1 MKANT
6 RTLLAA
12 GAVIVTAIL
21 ALGCSSSPNG
31 GNGDESEYRLW
42 VIMEKNMDLDL
53 DILAVEFTQD
63 NGRVPGAQVVVD
75 GDTLTAFASDGTIGK
90 TYPIGQWATG
100 VWIHIV
106 ALDSAGSTVHRDSVI
121 IPDEFAIFNLNPAI
135 GVWFPSDNTATIEW
149 ETAGVDVINYA
160 VSVKGQGLAAG
171 ADGYH
176 EYHET
181 QTGLAETF
189 NTDVFSNDFEILAG
203 DYDIQVIAYNPNFLT
218 REGAPYLVPEF
229 ADVPAPIA
237 SDNVSGAIS
246 ALVVTD
252 KVTLEV
258 VLQ

>member
-21 ALGCSSSPNG
+21 ALGCSSSTNG
-31 GNGDESEYRLW
+31 GNGDESEYSLW
-42 VIMEKNMDLDL
+42 IIMEKNMNLGQ
-53 DILAVEFTQD
+53 DILVVEFTQD
-63 NGRVPGAQVVVD
+63 NGRVPGGQVIVH
-75 GDTLTAFASDGTIGK
+75 GDALTAFASDGTIGK

-106 ALDSAGSTVHRDSVI
+106 AFDSTGSAVHRDSVR
-121 IPDEFAIFNLNPAI
+121 IPQEFTIFNLKPAI
-135 GVWFPSDNTATIEW
+135 GIWFPRDNTASIEW
-149 ETAGVDVINYA
+149 ATAIDAINYV
-160 VSVKGQGLAAG
+160 VSVKGQGSATG
-171 ADGYH
+171 AEGYH

-181 QTGLAETF
+181 QTPLAETF
-189 NTDVFSNDFEILAG
+189 VADVFRNDFDILPG
-203 DYDIQVIAYNPNFLT
+203 DYDIQVIAYNPNFLA
-218 REGAPYLVPEF
+218 RGGALYLVPEF
-229 ADVPAPIA
+229 DDVPAPIA

-258 VLQ
+258 VSE